1 MDDFGV
7 SLVTKGSQLFPGLTT
22 ARYSLGFPNP
32 LSPMPAKC
40 VNCPGAGQD
49 FTAVQHTS
57 WDEVFLSGPQ
67 GNLFSV
73 DE

>member
-1 MDDFGV
+1 
-7 SLVTKGSQLFPGLTT
+7 LTT